1 MRYFIMSGLI
11 AVLALSAGMP
21 LGAAT
26 ITYKPNSSSEPQ
38 KLTKVKIISIIKGV
52 MTIERDGA
60 KRSINLNQLVDYSD
74 SDITGGDS
82 FDDNSADYSVTLVK
96 VDMPKSGVI
105 KTGAKQSS
113 PAVADCEIEYT
124 INRKSDG
131 GKDIDRIKAPYFYL
145 YVMIEGNDE
154 YNNHNTLRFCYPAE
168 AKPGSDTYD
177 ESRILTAVQ
186 SLKRHTINLENVSA
200 LSTAKKGGMGFGD
213 REVKIKLTKVGDRKI
228 VAYHLEVWGKSEKI
242 AEKDWNEPGYAKD
255 KKWWLKY

>member
-11 AVLALSAGMP
+11 VFLALSAGMN
-21 LGAAT
+21 LAAAT
-26 ITYKPNSSSEPQ
+26 ITYKANNASEPQ

-60 KRSINLNQLVDYSD
+60 KRSISLSQLVDYSD

-82 FDDNSADYSVTLVK
+82 FDDNSADYTVTLIK
-96 VDMPKSGVI
+96 VDMPKNGLIKNGV
-105 KTGAKQSS
+105 KSS
-113 PAVADCEIEYT
+113 SNPADCEVEYT
-124 INRKSDG
+124 INRKSSE

-145 YVMIEGNDE
+145 YVMAEGNDE
-154 YNNHNTLRFCYPAE
+154 YNNHNTFRFCYPAE

-186 SLKRHTINLENVSA
+186 SLKRHTINLEDSRG
-200 LSTAKKGGMGFGD
+200 LSTSKKSGMGLGD
-213 REVKIKLTKVGDRKI
+213 RQVKIKLAKIGDHKI

-242 AEKDWNEPGYAKD
+242 VEKDWNEPGYAKD
-255 KKWWLKY
+255 KKWWLRY